1 MKSEKEKDRR
11 KKSIK
16 IAQRQ
21 SLKLRYVIAAG
32 SAVIVTL
39 LLILY
44 FNLSKNEVMNA
55 KDKEAVITSDL
66 PCDLKVE
73 HPLIMTQQPEVR
85 GIHYKPVREEK
96 DFINQSN

>member
-1 MKSEKEKDRR
+1 
-11 KKSIK
+11 
-16 IAQRQ
+16 
-21 SLKLRYVIAAG
+21 
-32 SAVIVTL
+32 
-39 LLILY
+39 
-44 FNLSKNEVMNA
+44 MNA